1 MKLIKPVSPAGV
13 GKRTDHP
20 IKTSKHDSNSMDANI
35 NNFLDYNKKKKTIW
49 MIFNHDVTLFFF
61 NNFNNFSIAV
71 YPCVRDILWLFL

>member
-49 MIFNHDVTLFFF
+49 MIFNHDVALFSLII
-61 NNFNNFSIAV
+61 SIISVLPFIHA
-71 YPCVRDILWLFL
+71 